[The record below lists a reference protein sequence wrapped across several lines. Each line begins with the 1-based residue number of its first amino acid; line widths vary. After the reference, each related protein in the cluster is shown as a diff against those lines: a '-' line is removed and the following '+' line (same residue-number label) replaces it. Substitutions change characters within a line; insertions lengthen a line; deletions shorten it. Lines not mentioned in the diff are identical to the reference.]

1 MLPEPIKKFVE
12 AAAKLP
18 GIGPRQAT
26 RLAFHLSNQ
35 GKADVFELAQAVQ
48 GLNALAVCSTCFATT
63 PNSEICAICSNPNRR
78 KDLVAIVE
86 KETDLISLEKAKKFD
101 GRYLVLGELKKDG
114 FLNNVQKLR
123 LRTLRN
129 IQEAILAMN
138 PTTYG
143 DINASL
149 VAQELKESVVKI
161 TRLGRGIPTGGEIEF
176 ADEETLASAIDNR
189 S

>member
-1 MLPEPIKKFVE
+1 MIPEPIKRFVD
-12 AAAKLP
+12 AVAKLP

-35 GKADVFELAQAVQ
+35 GKAEVLELAQAVQ
-48 GLNALAVCSTCFATT
+48 GLSALAVCSTCFATT
-63 PNSEICAICSNPNRR
+63 PNSNTCSICSNPNRR
-78 KDLVAIVE
+78 QDLVAIVE
-86 KETDLISLEKAKKFD
+86 KETDLISLEKARKFD
-101 GRYLVLGELKKDG
+101 GRYLVIGELKKDG
-114 FLNNVQKLR
+114 FLSSAQKLR
-123 LRTLRN
+123 LRTLKN
-129 IQEAILAMN
+129 VQEAILAMN

-149 VAQELKESVVKI
+149 IAQELKETVGRL

-176 ADEETLASAIDNR
+176 ADEETLSSAIQNR

>member
-1 MLPEPIKKFVE
+1 MLPEPIKRFVD
-12 AAAKLP
+12 AVAKLP

-35 GKADVFELAQAVQ
+35 GKADVMELAEAVQ
-48 GLNALAVCSTCFATT
+48 GLNALAVCATCFATT
-63 PNSEICAICSNPNRR
+63 PNSDICAICSNPNRR
-78 KDLVAIVE
+78 QDLVAIVE

-114 FLNNVQKLR
+114 FLTNVQKLR
-123 LRTLRN
+123 LRTLEN
-129 IQEAILAMN
+129 VQEAILAMN

-149 VAQELKESVVKI
+149 IAQELKESVGRL

-176 ADEETLASAIDNR
+176 ADEETLSSAIQNR

>member
-12 AAAKLP
+12 VVAKLP

-35 GKADVFELAQAVQ
+35 GKTEIAELARAVS
-48 GLNALAVCSTCFATT
+48 GLDSLAVCSVCFATT
-63 PNSEICAICSNPNRR
+63 PNSELCAICSNPNRR

-101 GRYLVLGELKKDG
+101 GRYLVIGELKKDG
-114 FLNNVQKLR
+114 FLTSTQKLR
-123 LRTLRN
+123 LRT
-129 IQEAILAMN
+129 IVAAQEAILAMN

-149 VAQELKESVVKI
+149 IAQELSVLNI
-161 TRLGRGIPTGGEIEF
+161 RLIDLIIH
-176 ADEETLASAIDNR
+176 AIA
-189 S
+189 